1 MREGYKKCIVLK
13 VISFQKQL
21 ILLLLYDI
29 CLSRICVSIAAYDL
43 EQLKRQINQAFN
55 YGADYVEI
63 RFDFLNLSDMD
74 QAMSISNMI
83 NKKAVYTLRSPD
95 EGGHFKGSTAQ
106 RIAWLK
112 KLAASKPML
121 LDVELNTIKCNTCL
135 MDYLKAQNVSLLISW
150 HDFEK
155 TPQDAELKRLL
166 YEMRTYSQN
175 IKMVATAQTT
185 VDSLR
190 LLDLYENARELNLIA
205 FAMGDAGVVSRVL
218 CVIIGNAPFTY
229 ASLEKT
235 ISPGQLTIKQMRKL
249 YDRIN
254 DQLNQTTNAKP
265 S

>member
-1 MREGYKKCIVLK
+1 MSK
-13 VISFQKQL
+13 
-21 ILLLLYDI
+21 
-29 CLSRICVSIAAYDL
+29 ICVSIAAYNL
-43 EQLKRQINQAFN
+43 EQLKRQINQALD

-74 QAMSISNMI
+74 QAMSIANTI
-83 NKKAVYTLRSPD
+83 NKKAVYTLRAPD
-95 EGGHFKGSTAQ
+95 EGGQFKGSISE

-112 KLAASKPML
+112 KLSASNPML
-121 LDVELNTIKCNTCL
+121 LDVELYTIKNNTYL
-135 MDYLKAQNVSLLISW
+135 ADYLKEHNISLLISW

-155 TPQDAELKRLL
+155 TPPDAELTKVL

-175 IKMVATAQTT
+175 IKMVTTAQTT

-190 LLDLYENARELNLIA
+190 LLDLYENASRLNLIA
-205 FAMGDAGVVSRVL
+205 FAMGDAGVISRVL
-218 CVIIGNAPFTY
+218 CVLIGNAPFTY
-229 ASLEKT
+229 ASLEKA

-254 DQLNQTTNAKP
+254 DHLNQTTNAKP

>member
-1 MREGYKKCIVLK
+1 
-13 VISFQKQL
+13 
-21 ILLLLYDI
+21 
-29 CLSRICVSIAAYDL
+29 LSRICVSIAAYDL

-63 RFDFLNLSDMD
+63 RFDYLNLSDMD
-74 QAMSISNMI
+74 QAMNIANMI
-83 NKKAVYTLRSPD
+83 NKKAVYTLRAPD
-95 EGGHFKGSTAQ
+95 EGGQFKGSISE

-112 KLAASKPML
+112 KLSASKPML
-121 LDVELNTIKCNTCL
+121 LDVELHTIKYNTYL
-135 MDYLKAQNVSLLISW
+135 ADYLKEQNISLLISW

-155 TPQDAELKRLL
+155 TPPDAELTKVL

-175 IKMVATAQTT
+175 VKMVTTAQTT

-190 LLDLYENARELNLIA
+190 LLDLYENALGLNLIA
-205 FAMGDAGVVSRVL
+205 FAMGDAGVISRVL

-229 ASLEKT
+229 ASLEKA

>member
-1 MREGYKKCIVLK
+1 MSK
-13 VISFQKQL
+13 
-21 ILLLLYDI
+21 
-29 CLSRICVSIAAYDL
+29 ICVSIAAYNL
-43 EQLKRQINQAFN
+43 EQLKRQINQAFD

-74 QAMSISNMI
+74 QAMSIANTV
-83 NKKAVYTLRSPD
+83 NKKAVYTLRAPD
-95 EGGHFKGSTAQ
+95 EGGQFKGSISE

-112 KLAASKPML
+112 KLSASKPML
-121 LDVELNTIKCNTCL
+121 LDVELYTIKYNTYL
-135 MDYLKAQNVSLLISW
+135 ADYLKEHNISLLISW

-155 TPQDAELKRLL
+155 TPPDAELTKVL

-175 IKMVATAQTT
+175 IKMVTTAQTT

-190 LLDLYENARELNLIA
+190 LLDLYENASRLNLIA
-205 FAMGDAGVVSRVL
+205 FAMGDAGVISRVL

-229 ASLEKT
+229 ASLEKA
-235 ISPGQLTIKQMRKL
+235 ISPGQLTIKQMRRL

-254 DQLNQTTNAKP
+254 DHLNQTTNAKP

>member
-1 MREGYKKCIVLK
+1 MSK
-13 VISFQKQL
+13 
-21 ILLLLYDI
+21 
-29 CLSRICVSIAAYDL
+29 ICVSIAAYNL
-43 EQLKRQINQAFN
+43 EQLKRQINQALD

-74 QAMSISNMI
+74 QAMSIANTI
-83 NKKAVYTLRSPD
+83 NKKAVYTLRAPD
-95 EGGHFKGSTAQ
+95 EGGQFKGSISE

-112 KLAASKPML
+112 KLSASNPML
-121 LDVELNTIKCNTCL
+121 LDVELHTIKYSTYL
-135 MDYLKAQNVSLLISW
+135 ADYLKEHNISLLISW

-155 TPQDAELKRLL
+155 TPPDAELTKVL

-175 IKMVATAQTT
+175 IKMVTTAQTT

-190 LLDLYENARELNLIA
+190 LLDLYENASRLNLIA
-205 FAMGDAGVVSRVL
+205 FAMGDAGVISRVL

-229 ASLEKT
+229 ASLEKA

-254 DQLNQTTNAKP
+254 DHLNQTTNAKP

>member
-1 MREGYKKCIVLK
+1 MSK
-13 VISFQKQL
+13 
-21 ILLLLYDI
+21 
-29 CLSRICVSIAAYDL
+29 ICVSIAAYNL
-43 EQLKRQINQAFN
+43 EQLKRQINQAFD

-74 QAMSISNMI
+74 QAMSIANTI
-83 NKKAVYTLRSPD
+83 NKKAVYTLRAPD
-95 EGGHFKGSTAQ
+95 EGGQFKGSISE

-112 KLAASKPML
+112 KLSASKPML
-121 LDVELNTIKCNTCL
+121 LDVELYTIKYNTSL
-135 MDYLKAQNVSLLISW
+135 ADYLKEHNISLLISW

-155 TPQDAELKRLL
+155 TPPDAELTKVL

-175 IKMVATAQTT
+175 IKMVTTAQRT

-190 LLDLYENARELNLIA
+190 LLDLYENASRLNLIA
-205 FAMGDAGVVSRVL
+205 FAMGDAGVISRVL

-229 ASLEKT
+229 AALEKA

>member
-1 MREGYKKCIVLK
+1 MSK
-13 VISFQKQL
+13 
-21 ILLLLYDI
+21 
-29 CLSRICVSIAAYDL
+29 ICVSIAAYNL
-43 EQLKRQINQAFN
+43 EQLKRQINQAFD

-74 QAMSISNMI
+74 QAMSIANTI
-83 NKKAVYTLRSPD
+83 NKKAVYTLRAPD
-95 EGGHFKGSTAQ
+95 EGGQFKGSISE

-112 KLAASKPML
+112 KLSASKPML
-121 LDVELNTIKCNTCL
+121 LDVELYTIKYNTYL
-135 MDYLKAQNVSLLISW
+135 ADYLKEHNISLLISW

-155 TPQDAELKRLL
+155 TPPDAELTKVL

-175 IKMVATAQTT
+175 IKMVTTAQTT

-190 LLDLYENARELNLIA
+190 LLDLYENASRLNLIA
-205 FAMGDAGVVSRVL
+205 FAMGDAGVISRVL

-229 ASLEKT
+229 ASLEKA
-235 ISPGQLTIKQMRKL
+235 ISPGQLTIKQMRRL

-254 DQLNQTTNAKP
+254 DHLNQTTNAKP

>member
-1 MREGYKKCIVLK
+1 MSK
-13 VISFQKQL
+13 
-21 ILLLLYDI
+21 
-29 CLSRICVSIAAYDL
+29 ICVSIAAYNL
-43 EQLKRQINQAFN
+43 EQLKRQINQAFD

-74 QAMSISNMI
+74 QAMSIANTI
-83 NKKAVYTLRSPD
+83 NKKAVYTLRAPD
-95 EGGHFKGSTAQ
+95 EGGQFKGSISE

-112 KLAASKPML
+112 KLSASKPML
-121 LDVELNTIKCNTCL
+121 LDVELYTIKNNTYL
-135 MDYLKAQNVSLLISW
+135 ADYLKEHNISLLISW

-155 TPQDAELKRLL
+155 TPPDTELTKVL

-175 IKMVATAQTT
+175 IKMVTTAQTT

-190 LLDLYENARELNLIA
+190 LLELYENASRLNLIA
-205 FAMGDAGVVSRVL
+205 FAMGDAGVISRVL

-229 ASLEKT
+229 ASLEKA

-254 DQLNQTTNAKP
+254 DHLNQTTNAKP

>member
-1 MREGYKKCIVLK
+1 M
-13 VISFQKQL
+13 
-21 ILLLLYDI
+21 
-29 CLSRICVSIAAYDL
+29 SRICVSIAAYDI

-74 QAMSISNMI
+74 QAMSIANTI
-83 NKKAVYTLRSPD
+83 NKKAVYTLRAPN
-95 EGGHFKGSTAQ
+95 EGGRFKGSISE
-106 RIAWLK
+106 RIALLK
-112 KLAASKPML
+112 KLSNSKPML
-121 LDVELNTIKCNTCL
+121 LDVELNTIKYNTYL
-135 MDYLKAQNVSLLISW
+135 ADYLKEQNISLLISW

-155 TPQDAELKRLL
+155 TPPDAELTKVL

-175 IKMVATAQTT
+175 IKMVTTAQTT

-190 LLDLYENARELNLIA
+190 LLDLYENASGLNLIA
-205 FAMGDAGVVSRVL
+205 FAMGDAGVISRVL
-218 CVIIGNAPFTY
+218 CVVIGNAPFTY
-229 ASLEKT
+229 ASIEKA

-254 DQLNQTTNAKP
+254 DHLNQTTNAKP

>member
-29 CLSRICVSIAAYDL
+29 YLSRICVSIAAHDL

-83 NKKAVYTLRSPD
+83 NKKAVYTLRAPD

-229 ASLEKT
+229 ASLEKA

>member
-1 MREGYKKCIVLK
+1 MSK
-13 VISFQKQL
+13 
-21 ILLLLYDI
+21 
-29 CLSRICVSIAAYDL
+29 ICVSIAAYNL
-43 EQLKRQINQAFN
+43 EQLKRQINQAFD

-74 QAMSISNMI
+74 QAMSIANTI
-83 NKKAVYTLRSPD
+83 NKKAVYTLRAPD
-95 EGGHFKGSTAQ
+95 EGGQFKGSISE

-112 KLAASKPML
+112 KLSASKPML
-121 LDVELNTIKCNTCL
+121 LDVELYTIKNNTYL
-135 MDYLKAQNVSLLISW
+135 ADYLKEHNISLLISW

-155 TPQDAELKRLL
+155 TPPDAELTKVL

-175 IKMVATAQTT
+175 IKMVTTAQTT

-190 LLDLYENARELNLIA
+190 LLDLYENASRLNLIA
-205 FAMGDAGVVSRVL
+205 FAMGDAGVISRVL
-218 CVIIGNAPFTY
+218 CVLIGNAPFTY
-229 ASLEKT
+229 ASLEKA

-254 DQLNQTTNAKP
+254 DHLNQTTNAKP

>member
-1 MREGYKKCIVLK
+1 
-13 VISFQKQL
+13 
-21 ILLLLYDI
+21 
-29 CLSRICVSIAAYDL
+29 LSRICVSIAACDL
-43 EQLKRQINQAFN
+43 EQLKRQINQAFE

-74 QAMSISNMI
+74 QAMGIANTI
-83 NKKAVYTLRSPD
+83 NKKAVYTLRAPN
-95 EGGHFKGSTAQ
+95 EGGQFKGSISE
-106 RIAWLK
+106 RIALLK
-112 KLAASKPML
+112 KLANSKPML
-121 LDVELNTIKCNTCL
+121 LDVELYTIKYNTYL
-135 MDYLKAQNVSLLISW
+135 ADYLKEHNISLLISW

-155 TPQDAELKRLL
+155 TPPDAELTKVL

-175 IKMVATAQTT
+175 IKMVTTAQTT

-190 LLDLYENARELNLIA
+190 LLDLYENASRLNLIA
-205 FAMGDAGVVSRVL
+205 FAMGDAGVISRVL

-229 ASLEKT
+229 ASLEKA

-254 DQLNQTTNAKP
+254 DHLNQTTNAKP

>member
-1 MREGYKKCIVLK
+1 
-13 VISFQKQL
+13 
-21 ILLLLYDI
+21 
-29 CLSRICVSIAAYDL
+29 LSRICVSIAAYDL

-63 RFDFLNLSDMD
+63 RFDYLDLSDMD
-74 QAMSISNMI
+74 QAMSIANMI
-83 NKKAVYTLRSPD
+83 NKKAVYTLRAPD
-95 EGGHFKGSTAQ
+95 EGGQFKGNNSE

-112 KLAASKPML
+112 KLSASKPML
-121 LDVELNTIKCNTCL
+121 LDVELHTIKYNTYL
-135 MDYLKAQNVSLLISW
+135 ADYLKEQNISLLISW

-155 TPQDAELKRLL
+155 TPSDVELTKVL

-175 IKMVATAQTT
+175 VKIVTTAQTT

-190 LLDLYENARELNLIA
+190 LLDLYENALGLNLIA
-205 FAMGDAGVVSRVL
+205 FAMGDAGVISRVL

-229 ASLEKT
+229 VSLEKA